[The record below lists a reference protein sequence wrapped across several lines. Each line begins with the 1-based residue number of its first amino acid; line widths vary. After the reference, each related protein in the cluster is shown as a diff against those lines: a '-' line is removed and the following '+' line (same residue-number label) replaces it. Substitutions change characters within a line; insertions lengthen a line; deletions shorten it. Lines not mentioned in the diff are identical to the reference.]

1 MVASA
6 LPPLIKSR
14 DNPGIE
20 ERFIGRSS
28 MRGRQRWLGA
38 AVALLAAASMS
49 SGARAQAALTGLVS
63 SSEEGAMESVLVSAK
78 KEGSTITT
86 TMVTDE
92 QGRYSFPAAR
102 MEAGK
107 YTISIRAI
115 GYKLD
120 GPKTVDVPSGSTA
133 TADLKLGKVKSLV
146 SQLSNAEWL
155 LSLPGADKQK
165 AFLTMC
171 VGCHTLQRVLTSN
184 HDAAEFQQVFL
195 RMARYSPGSTPT
207 NPQPLLPGPRGER
220 PAVTGDA
227 AKAAAEFLASVS
239 LGNSEAIEY
248 PLKTLPRPK
257 GRSTK
262 VLITEYDLPR
272 KGALPHDVIV
282 DKGGQVWYSD
292 FGAQFVGVLDPKTG
306 TTKDIAIPV
315 VRPEQP
321 KGGLDIEFDPDGNIW
336 LAMMYQAAIA
346 KVDRKTH
353 EVSVF
358 PFPKEWISTSAQ
370 ASMVSPTYSNV
381 DGKVWTNN
389 QEDHLNYRLDLATGK
404 FENPG
409 PAKTPAGKQIR
420 AYGMPTDHHNNL
432 YQLEFGGGSIG
443 RRDAKTLEVTI
454 WPTSGALSRPRRGR
468 VDEQSRLW
476 FAEYGGN
483 GIGMFDPQTD
493 AIKGWRLP
501 TPWSAPYDVVAIK
514 NGTEVWTGSMLTD
527 QVSRLDTA
535 TGQVVDYLLP
545 RTTNIRRVFVDSSG
559 ERPILWVGSNHGAAI
574 LKVEPLD

>member
-1 MVASA
+1 
-6 LPPLIKSR
+6 
-14 DNPGIE
+14 
-20 ERFIGRSS
+20 

-38 AVALLAAASMS
+38 AVAVLAAASMS
-49 SGARAQAALTGLVS
+49 SGAHAQAALTGLVS
-63 SSEEGAMESVLVSAK
+63 SSEEGAMEGVLVSAK

-86 TMVTDE
+86 TVVTDE
-92 QGRYSFPAAR
+92 RGRYSFPAAR

-120 GPKTVDVPSGSTA
+120 GPKTVDVPAGNTG

-207 NPQPLLPGPRGER
+207 HPQPLLPGPRGER

-262 VLITEYDLPR
+262 VLIAEYDLPR

-282 DKGGQVWYSD
+282 DKDGQVWYSD
-292 FGAQFVGVLDPKTG
+292 FGAQFVGVMDPKTG

-321 KGGLDIEFDPDGNIW
+321 KGGLDLEFDPDGNIW

-358 PFPKEWISTSAQ
+358 PFPKEWISSSAQ

-420 AYGMPTDHHNNL
+420 AYGMPTDHQNNL

-483 GIGMFDPQTD
+483 GVGMFDPQTD
-493 AIKGWRLP
+493 AIKEWRLP

-514 NGTEVWTGSMLTD
+514 NGAEVWTGSMLTD
-527 QVSRLDTA
+527 QVSRLDTG

-574 LKVEPLD
+574 VKVEPLD